1 MRLRLWTPSLLCW
14 QPALMNNLRRALL
27 HWRVK
32 PTTCGAHASRNDLFN
47 PFTPKSRLLVL
58 AYCKTL
64 ANAVSARLYFAHALI
79 QHSTGAVDTYLYP
92 HSRPAQCCTAELTV
106 QVLEPHRW
114 SVAAW

>member
-32 PTTCGAHASRNDLFN
+32 PTTCGAQASRNDLFN

-64 ANAVSARLYFAHALI
+64 ANAVSARLYFALI

-92 HSRPAQCCTAELTV
+92 HSRPAQFCTAELTV
-106 QVLEPHRW
+106 QVLEPHHW